1 MPFFLTG
8 EPTSLI
14 LEGPY
19 AGAELDVLTD
29 VPLGISAGIGLWMTR
44 YAEAEAGSAE
54 EATALQSAWML
65 FAGGVLVA
73 WNLHDRRGVVSADA
87 SAFSRISPRFIVHVL
102 GLWADLMT
110 PEVPDGE

>member
-1 MPFFLTG
+1 MAFVLSGDPATLA
-8 EPTSLI
+8 

-54 EATALQSAWML
+54 EATALQSAWTL
-65 FAGGVLVA
+65 FAGGVLVG
-73 WNLHDRRGVVSADA
+73 WNLHDRRGVVPADA
-87 SAFSRISPRFIVHVL
+87 SAFSRISPRFIVQVL

-110 PEVPDGE
+110 PEVPGGE